1 MSEGIR
7 PGGNR
12 NINSPHDKGYK
23 YLLSSEKV
31 FLELL
36 ESFVDA
42 SWVRRIDPRR
52 MTRIDKTYILQ
63 DFHEKEADLV
73 YRVQLKDQEV
83 IFYLLLEMQS
93 TVDFQM
99 PYRLYQ
105 YMGEIWRDVLKNT
118 DPGTAARKD
127 SRLPAIIPIV
137 LYNGA
142 DNWTACRQFKECLAG
157 AEQFGKYVVDFEYFL
172 IDVNRYPARELLAL
186 KNLIGGVFFLDQ
198 KKDKNELLR
207 RLEELI
213 ETLEKLEPDLYRLF
227 AIWLKNIAVLGFPE
241 TYQEVIGKV
250 IDESNPKEARK
261 MVSNLSET
269 LKKAYDDAEVIG
281 IEKGIQQ
288 GIEKGIEKGMEQAKQ
303 EIILNMLSKN
313 MDEKLISEI
322 TGLPIA
328 KIEEIKRDKF
338 PVN

>member
-1 MSEGIR
+1 MSEETR
-7 PGGNR
+7 PGDNKI
-12 NINSPHDKGYK
+12 NINNPHDKGYK

-36 ESFVDA
+36 QSFVNVN
-42 SWVRRIDPRR
+42 WVRQIDSAA
-52 MTRIDKTYILQ
+52 MTRIDKSYILQ
-63 DFHEKEADLV
+63 DFNGKEADLV
-73 YRVQLKDQEV
+73 YRVKLKDQEV

-127 SRLPAIIPIV
+127 HRLPAIVSIV
-137 LYNGA
+137 LYNGI

-172 IDVNRYPARELLAL
+172 IDVNRYPAKELLDL

-198 KKDKNELLR
+198 KKDKDELLR
-207 RLEELI
+207 RLEVLI

-227 AIWLKNIAVLGFPE
+227 AVWLKNIAVLGFPE
-241 TYQEVIGKV
+241 TYKEVIGKV

-269 LKKAYDDAEVIG
+269 LKKAYDDAVIAGEV
-281 IEKGIQQ
+281 K
-288 GIEKGIEKGMEQAKQ
+288 GIEKGIEQAKQ
-303 EIILNMLSKN
+303 EIVLNMLKKN
-313 MDEKLISEI
+313 MEEKLISEI
-322 TGLPIA
+322 LGIPVD
-328 KIEEIKRDKF
+328 KIKEIKG
-338 PVN
+338 NHSGGIH

>member
-1 MSEGIR
+1 MSEETR
-7 PGGNR
+7 PGDNKS
-12 NINSPHDKGYK
+12 NINNPHDKGYK

-36 ESFVDA
+36 QSFVNVN
-42 SWVRRIDPRR
+42 WVRQIDPAA
-52 MTRIDKTYILQ
+52 MARIDKSYVLQ
-63 DFHEKEADLV
+63 DFHEKEADLI
-73 YRVQLKDQEV
+73 YRVKLKDQEV

-127 SRLPAIIPIV
+127 YRLPAIVPIV
-137 LYNGA
+137 LYNGI

-172 IDVNRYPARELLAL
+172 IDVNRYSAKELLGL
-186 KNLIGGVFFLDQ
+186 RNLIGGVFFLDQ
-198 KKDKNELLR
+198 KKDKDELLC

-227 AIWLKNIAVLGFPE
+227 AVWLKNIAVLGFPE
-241 TYQEVIGKV
+241 EYKEAIGKV

-269 LKKAYDDAEVIG
+269 LKKAYDDAVIAGKIEVA
-281 IEKGIQQ
+281 Q
-288 GIEKGIEKGMEQAKQ
+288 
-303 EIILNMLSKN
+303 NMLAKD
-313 MDEKLISEI
+313 MDEKLISEVS
-322 TGLPIA
+322 GLPMEQINTL
-328 KIEEIKRDKF
+328 KKNIGKLH
-338 PVN
+338 

>member
-1 MSEGIR
+1 MSEEIR
-7 PGGNR
+7 PREHNS
-12 NINSPHDKGYK
+12 NINNPHDKGYK

-36 ESFVDA
+36 QSFVNVN
-42 SWVRRIDPRR
+42 WVRQIDPKGL
-52 MTRIDKTYILQ
+52 TRIDKSYVLQ

-73 YRVQLKDQEV
+73 YRVKLKDQEV

-118 DPGTAARKD
+118 DPETAARKD
-127 SRLPAIIPIV
+127 YRLPAIIPII

-172 IDVNRYPARELLAL
+172 IDVNRYSAKELLRL
-186 KNLIGGVFFLDQ
+186 GNLIGGVFFLDQ
-198 KKDKNELLR
+198 KKDKDELLR

-227 AIWLKNIAVLGFPE
+227 AVWLKNIAVLGFPE
-241 TYQEVIGKV
+241 TYKEAIGKV

-269 LKKAYDDAEVIG
+269 LKKAYDDAVIMGEVSG
-281 IEKGIQQ
+281 IEKGV
-288 GIEKGIEKGMEQAKQ
+288 EQAKQ
-303 EIILNMLSKN
+303 EIILNMLSKK

-322 TGLPIA
+322 TGLPIE
-328 KIEEIKRDKF
+328 KIGEIKRSKF
-338 PVN
+338 PIN